1 MNAPD
6 PQAAAMDP
14 RDDLPLVL
22 VVDDELRS
30 QEAMRR
36 TLDEDFRVL
45 TAGDTDIARQLIS
58 RHEVAVV
65 LCDQRM
71 PGQTGIE
78 FLKEVRE
85 RWPEVVRIVISG
97 YADSEDIIAG
107 VNEAGIYQYVL
118 KPWVPEHLLQTVQG
132 AVEASQLH
140 RGLQRLEL
148 DLRAGPQA
156 LRARRQT
163 RLREAKA
170 VFDFDRI
177 VRAEGSPLD
186 GVCATAQRLA
196 RYDLSVLILG
206 ESGTGKEVAARAIHA
221 RSPRRDKPFVAINC
235 GAIPPDLL
243 ESELFGHEKGAFTGA
258 LTQRKGR
265 FEMAEGGTLL
275 LDEIGDMPMAM
286 QVKLLRVLQER
297 VFERVGGGAA
307 IQCDVRVVAATHRN
321 LEAHIAEGK
330 FREDLFYRLNVF
342 PIEMPALRER
352 SDDLPDLVAAIT
364 RQLAES
370 GRGRVVLTA
379 EAIAALQH
387 YDWPGNVREL
397 SNLLERL
404 AVLNPDGRVGLD
416 DLPARYRAA
425 VPADFSPPPLVDEA
439 SAIAVLPS
447 PVPAARP
454 APASAAAPA
463 SPAPPDPSTLSPLVS
478 LPAGGLDL
486 RQHIA
491 EIENELIRQALQ
503 QTGGVVAH
511 AAPLLGLR
519 RTTLLEKLRKYG
531 IVRSGDAGPEDD
543 ARES

>member
-1 MNAPD
+1 MSESRILVVDADDARTERLATLLDFMDFTPRVVVDAADLDLAKARASDWVAVIAGDVGD
-6 PQAAAMDP
+6 PQAWDAFIHWLAGQPLHPPLIALPDHGDDAGWRRHIHPDMVWPLAYPIRRNQLQDVLRRASIKRMD
-14 RDDLPLVL
+14 DD
-22 VVDDELRS
+22 
-30 QEAMRR
+30 
-36 TLDEDFRVL
+36 
-45 TAGDTDIARQLIS
+45 
-58 RHEVAVV
+58 
-65 LCDQRM
+65 
-71 PGQTGIE
+71 
-78 FLKEVRE
+78 
-85 RWPEVVRIVISG
+85 
-97 YADSEDIIAG
+97 
-107 VNEAGIYQYVL
+107 
-118 KPWVPEHLLQTVQG
+118 
-132 AVEASQLH
+132 
-140 RGLQRLEL
+140 
-148 DLRAGPQA
+148 
-156 LRARRQT
+156 ARRELPQVGPT
-163 RLREAKA
+163 GRSAAVLRLNRMIDQVAR
-170 VFDFDRI
+170 FD
-177 VRAEGSPLD
+177 
-186 GVCATAQRLA
+186 TT
-196 RYDLSVLILG
+196 VLILG

-297 VFERVGGGAA
+297 VFERVGGGVP

-370 GRGRVVLTA
+370 GRGRVGLTA

-425 VPADFSPPPLVDEA
+425 VPADFSPPPPVGEA
-439 SAIAVLPS
+439 PAVAVLPS
-447 PVPAARP
+447 PAPAARP
-454 APASAAAPA
+454 AATGIAAPEP
-463 SPAPPDPSTLSPLVS
+463 PAPPDPSTLSPLVS

-531 IVRSGDAGPEDD
+531 ITRSGDAGPEDD

>member
-1 MNAPD
+1 MSES
-6 PQAAAMDP
+6 
-14 RDDLPLVL
+14 RIL
-22 VVDDELRS
+22 VVDADDSRS
-30 QEAMRR
+30 ERLV
-36 TLDEDFRVL
+36 TLLDFMDFTPRVVVDAADL
-45 TAGDTDIARQLIS
+45 DPAKARASDWVAVIAGDVGDTAAWDGFVRWLSEQPLHPPVIVLPDQAEDAPWRRHIHPDLVWPLAYPIRRNQLQDVLRRASLKRLDDDAR
-58 RHEVAVV
+58 
-65 LCDQRM
+65 
-71 PGQTGIE
+71 
-78 FLKEVRE
+78 RE
-85 RWPEVVRIVISG
+85 RPQVGPTGRSP
-97 YADSEDIIAG
+97 A
-107 VNEAGIYQYVL
+107 VL
-118 KPWVPEHLLQTVQG
+118 
-132 AVEASQLH
+132 
-140 RGLQRLEL
+140 RLNRMI
-148 DLRAGPQA
+148 DQV
-156 LRARRQT
+156 AR
-163 RLREAKA
+163 
-170 VFDFDRI
+170 FD
-177 VRAEGSPLD
+177 
-186 GVCATAQRLA
+186 TT
-196 RYDLSVLILG
+196 VLILG

-297 VFERVGGGAA
+297 VFERVGGGVP
-307 IQCDVRVVAATHRN
+307 IQCDVRVIAATHRN
-321 LEAHIAEGK
+321 LEALIAEGK

-352 SDDLPDLVAAIT
+352 SEDLPELVAAIT

-370 GRGRVVLTA
+370 GRGRVSLTA
-379 EAIAALQH
+379 EAVAALQH

-404 AVLNPDGRVGLD
+404 AVLNPEGRVGLD

-425 VPADFSPPPLVDEA
+425 VPPDFVAPKPAQDAQDAQDAQGMASAPPLA
-439 SAIAVLPS
+439 K
-447 PVPAARP
+447 PAAAGP
-454 APASAAAPA
+454 N
-463 SPAPPDPSTLSPLVS
+463 PSTLSPLVS
-478 LPAGGLDL
+478 LPPGGLDL

-503 QTGGVVAH
+503 QAGGVVAH

-531 IVRSGDAGPEDD
+531 IVRPGDATVEDD
-543 ARES
+543 ARDS

>member
-1 MNAPD
+1 MSES
-6 PQAAAMDP
+6 
-14 RDDLPLVL
+14 RIL
-22 VVDDELRS
+22 VVDADD
-30 QEAMRR
+30 AR
-36 TLDEDFRVL
+36 TERLATLLDFMDF
-45 TAGDTDIARQLIS
+45 T
-58 RHEVAVV
+58 
-65 LCDQRM
+65 
-71 PGQTGIE
+71 P
-78 FLKEVRE
+78 
-85 RWPEVVRIVISG
+85 RIVTDA
-97 YADSEDIIAG
+97 ADIHPERARATDWVAIIAG
-107 VNEAGIYQYVL
+107 DVGDVAAWERFTAWLSAQPLHPPVIALPDQAEDADWRKHLHPEMIWSLDYPVRRNQLQDVL
-118 KPWVPEHLLQTVQG
+118 RR
-132 AVEASQLH
+132 ASIK
-140 RGLQRLEL
+140 RM
-148 DLRAGPQA
+148 DDD
-156 LRARRQT
+156 ARREIPQVGPT
-163 RLREAKA
+163 GRSAAVLRLNRMIDQVAR
-170 VFDFDRI
+170 FD
-177 VRAEGSPLD
+177 
-186 GVCATAQRLA
+186 TT
-196 RYDLSVLILG
+196 VLILG

-221 RSPRRDKPFVAINC
+221 RSPRKDKPFVAINC

-297 VFERVGGGAA
+297 VFERVGGGPP
-307 IQCDVRVVAATHRN
+307 IPCNVRVVAATHRN

-364 RQLAES
+364 RQLAEA
-370 GRGRVVLTA
+370 GRGRVSLT
-379 EAIAALQH
+379 EDAIAALQH

-397 SNLLERL
+397 ANLLERL
-404 AVLNPDGRVGLD
+404 AVLHPDGRVGIG

-425 VPADFSPPPLVDEA
+425 IPDDLLAKTAPTPEDDLPPLQ
-439 SAIAVLPS
+439 
-447 PVPAARP
+447 PAAVP
-454 APASAAAPA
+454 
-463 SPAPPDPSTLSPLVS
+463 PPDPTTLSPLVS

-503 QTGGVVAH
+503 QSNGVVAH

-531 IVRSGDAGPEDD
+531 IGRGSEATVEDGQHD
-543 ARES
+543 V